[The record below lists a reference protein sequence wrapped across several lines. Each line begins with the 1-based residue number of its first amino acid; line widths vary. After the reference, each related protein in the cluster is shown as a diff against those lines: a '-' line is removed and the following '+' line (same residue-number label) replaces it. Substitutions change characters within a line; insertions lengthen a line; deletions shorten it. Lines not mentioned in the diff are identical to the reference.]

1 MSPSTPEF
9 SSTQNQAAAL
19 AKRNIA
25 NTLTLLGLAPVL
37 IWMLLVAMAL
47 SGALL
52 PWISAGVFLS
62 GSYLV
67 LLSLCITSPALMWS
81 SSLKASHP
89 DIWTTKHCIPAIAAK
104 LALFFGILLNVGL
117 WTWERFQH
125 LEPSTQVTLPA
136 EENYQTQEQIDK
148 KIRELEN
155 LRR

>member
-1 MSPSTPEF
+1 MLIFGEEGMWKMT
-9 SSTQNQAAAL
+9 AR

-25 NTLTLLGLAPVL
+25 NMLTLLGLAPAL
-37 IWMLLVAMAL
+37 IWMLLMAMAL
-47 SGALL
+47 SGALF

-67 LLSLCITSPALMWS
+67 LLSLCIISPALMWS

-89 DIWTTKHCIPAIAAK
+89 DIWTTMHCIPTVAAK
-104 LALFFGILLNVGL
+104 LVLFFGIFLNVGL

-136 EENYQTQEQIDK
+136 EESHQIQEQIDK
-148 KIRELEN
+148 KIREQES